1 MQEKEERYSISVSK
15 EQLSII
21 MDTLENMSRFNTGQV
36 SEIFNDV
43 LWNSDRISHA
53 EIDELTKAIKTTI
66 FPDLDLNAYFSVGI
80 REGDKLS
87 ELKQKQYEI
96 YRELRHQL
104 YMMKPSR
111 DGYSVLENPASIYSD
126 LPKVKLIKE
135 E

>member
-1 MQEKEERYSISVSK
+1 MKKEERYSISVSR

-36 SEIFNDV
+36 SEIFKDV
-43 LWNSDRISHA
+43 LWNSDRISHDD
-53 EIDELTKAIKTTI
+53 IDELTKVVKSKV
-66 FPDLDLNAYFSVGI
+66 FPDLQPNAYFSVGI
-80 REGDKLS
+80 RENDKLS

-104 YMMKPSR
+104 YMMKPSS
-111 DGYSVLENPASIYSD
+111 DGYSVLENSALIYSD
-126 LPKVKLIKE
+126 LPKIKLIKE